1 MKRNIKIWGIII
13 STLFL
18 LTGYSCSKEDQAKAE
33 MEFKKAAWAYEML
46 LKRTKETIPF
56 TEYWK
61 EWESLGASWTEFWQV
76 EGGIIVIMKL

>member
-1 MKRNIKIWGIII
+1 
-13 STLFL
+13 
-18 LTGYSCSKEDQAKAE
+18 